1 MCPFNH
7 SNELSFGVP
16 MSFRRVGRLAMLA
29 LATLICL
36 SCGQVYRPVVI
47 PVNTVPPNPANFHAV
62 YGIAT
67 NVLGN
72 PGTAMQFDVSGDT
85 DIGAEKTGVTPTHA
99 AILPNNSR
107 VFVANAG
114 SLVPGEGDII
124 TSFTPASS
132 GTIASGLGAPVVF
145 TLPTAGAGSSSSISA
160 ITEVGGLVT
169 VAVSSPLSNAVLNAS
184 ITIEGVNPTG
194 YNGSFPIANINGNL
208 IQYVDPTTGLAQG
221 SGGTATVPVICQYLP
236 DYVTTSQNNAVYVAN
251 FGAENNPNCNLAST
265 DSVALLN
272 PATNGVTNISYLGAG
287 THPVAMA
294 ETQDGLNLYVVNQ
307 GNNTVDDLSPVDLTS
322 LCPGGAPPCPIAV
335 PGTPTWIVAR
345 ADSHRIYVLTQGSGL
360 LVPIDTATNT
370 ILPSQTNLSVGA
382 GANFILYDPNL
393 NRLYVTNPVTGNV
406 FVFADTGGVNLAGQ
420 ANDTPTLLAT
430 ISMTQGTNPACQSTA
445 HAPVSCAPVGVAALR
460 DGSRFYVASYEREAS
475 CPPDANSTSP
485 CVIPRMTVFNAL
497 TYAVI
502 PPASGASLLPQSF
515 SLLTLPFAATQYA
528 VPELA
533 NCVPVA
539 TYTPGATRFRMFAAA
554 SEDGSRVYASTCD
567 GGSVA
572 IIQTTTSTTSTGQNN
587 AEDFLVTDLLAPFS
601 ATPVTSGEPPPQS
614 PVFLLTGQ

>member
-1 MCPFNH
+1 
-7 SNELSFGVP
+7 
-16 MSFRRVGRLAMLA
+16 MSFRRVGRVAMLA
-29 LATLICL
+29 LATLLEL

-85 DIGAEKTGVTPTHA
+85 DIGAENTGVTPTHA

-145 TLPTAGAGSSSSISA
+145 TLPTAGAGQSSSISA
-160 ITEVGGLVT
+160 ITEVGSLVT
-169 VAVSSPLSNAVLNAS
+169 VAVSSPLGNAAVNAS

-194 YNGSFPIANINGNL
+194 YNGSFPITKITGNL

-221 SGGTATVPVICQYLP
+221 SGGTATVPVTCQYLP
-236 DYVTTSQNNAVYVAN
+236 DYVTTSQNTYVYVAN
-251 FGAENNPNCNLAST
+251 FGAENNPNCNLIPNST

-272 PATNGVTNISYLGAG
+272 PASNAVTNIAYLGAG

-294 ETQDGLNLYVVNQ
+294 ETADGLNLYVVNQ
-307 GNNTVDDLSPVDLTS
+307 GNNTVNDISPVDLTP
-322 LCPGGAPPCPIAV
+322 LCPGGAPPCPISV
-335 PGTPTWIVAR
+335 PGTPVWIVAR
-345 ADSHRIYVLTQGSGL
+345 ADSHRIYVLTQGSGQ
-360 LVPIDTATNT
+360 LVPIDTTTNT
-370 ILPSQTNLSVGA
+370 VLPSQTNLSVGA

-406 FVFADTGGVNLAGQ
+406 FVFAVTGGKDLGGKL
-420 ANDTPTLLAT
+420 NDTPTLLAT
-430 ISMTQGTNPACQSTA
+430 ISMTQGASPPCQSHA
-445 HAPVSCAPVGVAALR
+445 GAPVFCAPVGVAALR
-460 DGSRFYVASYEREAS
+460 DGSRFYVASYERETS
-475 CPPDANSTSP
+475 CPDTNVVLVPPTSA
-485 CVIPRMTVFNAL
+485 CIIPRMTVFNAL
-497 TYAVI
+497 TYAVE
-502 PPASGASLLPQSF
+502 PPAAGVSLLPQSF
-515 SLLTLPFAATQYA
+515 SLLTSPFAATQYA

-554 SEDGSRVYASTCD
+554 SEDGSRVYGSTCD

-572 IIQTTTSTTSTGQNN
+572 IIETTPSSISTGTND
-587 AEDFLVTDLLAPFS
+587 AEDLLVTDLLAPFS
-601 ATPVTSGEPPPQS
+601 AGPPASNGEPPPQS

>member
-1 MCPFNH
+1 
-7 SNELSFGVP
+7 
-16 MSFRRVGRLAMLA
+16 MSFRRVSRLALLA
-29 LATLICL
+29 LATLLEL

-47 PVNTVPPNPANFHAV
+47 PVNTVPPNPANFHAI

-67 NVLGN
+67 NAPGN

-85 DIGAEKTGVTPTHA
+85 DVGAENMGVNPTHA

-124 TSFTPASS
+124 TAFTPAS
-132 GTIASGLGAPVVF
+132 ASGLGAPTVF

-160 ITEVGGLVT
+160 ITEVGSLVT
-169 VAVSSPLSNAVLNAS
+169 VSVSSPLSNAVVNAS
-184 ITIEGVNPTG
+184 ITIEGVKPTG

-208 IQYVDPTTGLAQG
+208 IQYVDPTAGLAQG

-236 DYVTTSQNNAVYVAN
+236 DYVTTSQNTAVFVAN
-251 FGAENNPNCNLAST
+251 FGAENNPNCNRAST

-272 PATNGVTNISYLGAG
+272 PATSAVTNISYLGAG
-287 THPVAMA
+287 THPVAMV
-294 ETQDGLNLYVVNQ
+294 ETPDALNLYVVNQ
-307 GNNTVDDLSPVDLTS
+307 GNNTVNDLSPVDLTP
-322 LCPGGAPPCPIAV
+322 LCPGGAPPCPISV

-345 ADSHRIYVLTQGSGL
+345 ADSHRIYVLTQGSGQ

-370 ILPSQTNLSVGA
+370 VLPSQTNLSVGA

-406 FVFADTGGVNLAGQ
+406 FVFSDTGGV
-420 ANDTPTLLAT
+420 NDTPTLLAT
-430 ISMTQGTNPACQSTA
+430 ISMTQGTNPPCQSTA

-475 CPPDANSTSP
+475 CPPDANSASP

-502 PPASGASLLPQSF
+502 PPAKGVVSLLPPSF

-554 SEDGSRVYASTCD
+554 SEDGSRVYASSCD
-567 GGSVA
+567 AGSVA

-587 AEDFLVTDLLAPFS
+587 AEDILVTDLLAPFS

-614 PVFLLTGQ
+614 PVFLLVGQ